1 MLSGPR
7 QESGMALSNEL
18 RDKVALVTGGGGD
31 IGRAIALALAH
42 EGARVAI
49 CGRSQETLLE
59 TSNIIVG
66 RGGRSLTIVADV
78 SSTENV
84 QGMIKR
90 VLDEWGRLD
99 ILVNNA
105 GTISFS
111 PVVDLTESEWRRT
124 IDVNLTGTFLCSK
137 YTAREMLKQA
147 RGGRIINISS
157 RAGKVGM
164 KSTAHYSASKFGVI
178 GLTQSLA
185 LELAPY
191 GITVNAICPARIEG
205 KMARADILSTVK
217 TEGLSE
223 KQAEKEYVSP
233 VPMGRLGLAD
243 EVAQLVV
250 FLCSDKADY
259 ITGESI
265 NVSGGLDLV
274 RGGQ

>member
-31 IGRAIALALAH
+31 IGRAMALALAH

-137 YTAREMLKQA
+137 YTTREMLKQA